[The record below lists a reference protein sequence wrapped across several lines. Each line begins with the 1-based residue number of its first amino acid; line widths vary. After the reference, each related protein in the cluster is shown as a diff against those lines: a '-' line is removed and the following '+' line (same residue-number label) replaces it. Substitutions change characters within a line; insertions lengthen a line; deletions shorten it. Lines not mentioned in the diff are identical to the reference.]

1 MSARKGSG
9 RAVRWRVAR
18 ILLACASL
26 LAILAA
32 GAAAVV
38 RRDWTTAYAGYAPG
52 GVFVEIPHGMAVAA
66 IARVLEADGVVRSAL
81 SFRVLALRQRHERLE
96 AGEYHF
102 DRPETPEQVFDT
114 LAHGRIYLVSVTLP
128 EGETMFGIADLLAAK
143 GITTREEFLAA
154 ASRGAGLVADLAP
167 GAPSLEGFLFPAT
180 YQFPRHQPGE
190 KIAEAMVR
198 RFREAWAQSEAALP
212 ANGSGAARL
221 GPLKIVTLASL
232 VEKET
237 GVPEER
243 ALVASVFA
251 NRLQKGM
258 ALDCDPTVI
267 YALVLAGRYNGR
279 LLLPDLRV
287 DSPYNT
293 YRRRGLPPG
302 PIANPGEASLRAALE
317 PAPGKWLYFVA
328 TGDGGHVFSRTLA
341 EHNRNVARYRRREA
355 QLKRAARAQAHASG
369 RSSP

>member
-1 MSARKGSG
+1 VSAPRGAWR
-9 RAVRWRVAR
+9 RAVRF
-18 ILLACASL
+18 LLVCASL
-26 LAILAA
+26 LAILAG
-32 GAAAVV
+32 GAAAVL
-38 RRDWTTAYAGYAPG
+38 RRDWDTEYAGYAPG
-52 GVFVEIPHGMAVAA
+52 GVFVEIPHGMAVAT
-66 IARVLEADGVVRSAL
+66 IAHVLEANGVVRSAL
-81 SFRVLALRQRHERLE
+81 SFRMLTLWHPQARLE

-102 DRPETPEQVFDT
+102 DQPGTPEQVFDT
-114 LAHGRIYLVSVTLP
+114 LAHGHIYLVSVTLP
-128 EGETMFGIADLLAAK
+128 EGETMFGIAGLLAAK
-143 GITTREEFLAA
+143 GVTTREDFLAA
-154 ASRGAGLVADLAP
+154 ARSPTLVAGFAP

-198 RFREAWAQSEAALP
+198 RFREAWSESEAALP
-212 ANGSGAARL
+212 ADKRGAAGL
-221 GPLKIVTLASL
+221 GPLGIVTLASL

-251 NRLQKGM
+251 NRLRAGM

-267 YALVLAGRYNGR
+267 YALTLAGRYNGR

-317 PAPGKWLYFVA
+317 PAPEKFLYFVA
-328 TGDGGHVFSRTLA
+328 TGDGGHVFSSTLA

-355 QLKRAARAQAHASG
+355 QIARNARAHAAG
-369 RSSP
+369 RFAP

>member
-1 MSARKGSG
+1 MSPVRPG
-9 RAVRWRVAR
+9 RRVAR
-18 ILLACASL
+18 ILLICASL
-26 LAILAA
+26 LAILA
-32 GAAAVV
+32 GCAAAVL

-52 GVFVEIPHGMAVAA
+52 GVFVEIPHGMPEGA
-66 IARVLEADGVVRSAL
+66 IARVLEAQGVVRSAL
-81 SFRVLALRQRHERLE
+81 SFRVLALRQRHARLE

-102 DRPETPEQVFDT
+102 DQPETPEQVFDT

-143 GITTREEFLAA
+143 GVTTRQEFLSAA
-154 ASRGAGLVADLAP
+154 RSPALVADLAP

-180 YQFPRHQPGE
+180 YQFPRHQSGE
-190 KIAEAMVR
+190 KITEAMVR

-212 ANGSGAARL
+212 ANESGAARI

-251 NRLQKGM
+251 NRLHAGM

-267 YALVLAGRYNGR
+267 YALILAGRYNGR

-302 PIANPGEASLRAALE
+302 PIANPGEASLRASLE

-341 EHNRNVARYRRREA
+341 DHNRNVARYRKREA
-355 QLKRAARAQAHASG
+355 QLKRAARAHARG

>member
-1 MSARKGSG
+1 VSAQRSSG
-9 RAVRWRVAR
+9 RRVGR
-18 ILLACASL
+18 MLLVFVIL
-26 LAILAA
+26 LAILA
-32 GAAAVV
+32 GCAAAVL

-66 IARVLEADGVVRSAL
+66 IARALETSGVVHSEL
-81 SFRVLALRQRHERLE
+81 SFRALALRHRHERLE

-102 DRPETPEQVFDT
+102 DRPETPEEVFDT

-143 GITTREEFLAA
+143 GVTTREEFLSAA
-154 ASRGAGLVADLAP
+154 RSPALVADLAP

-190 KIAEAMVR
+190 KIAEVMVR
-198 RFREAWAQSEAALP
+198 RFRGAWAQSAGTPP
-212 ANGSGAARL
+212 AGERGAPRP
-221 GPLKIVTLASL
+221 GPLEIVTLASL
-232 VEKET
+232 VENET

-243 ALVASVFA
+243 PLVASVFA
-251 NRLQKGM
+251 NRLRARM
-258 ALDCDPTVI
+258 PLDCDPTVI
-267 YALVLAGRYNGR
+267 YALTLAGRYNGR

-302 PIANPGEASLRAALE
+302 PIANPGEASLRAALQ
-317 PAPGKWLYFVA
+317 PAPDKWLYFVA

-341 EHNRNVARYRRREA
+341 EHNRNVAQYRKREA

>member
-1 MSARKGSG
+1 MPAC
-9 RAVRWRVAR
+9 WRFWR
-18 ILLACASL
+18 E
-26 LAILAA
+26 
-32 GAAAVV
+32 AAALLQ
-38 RRDWTTAYAGYAPG
+38 RDWTSAYAEYAPG

-66 IARVLEADGVVRSAL
+66 IARALETSGVVRSEV
-81 SFRVLALRQRHERLE
+81 SFRVLALRYRRERLE

-102 DRPETPEQVFDT
+102 DRPETPEEVFDT
-114 LAHGRIYLVSVTLP
+114 LAHGRIYRVSVTLP

-143 GITTREEFLAA
+143 GVTTREEFLAA
-154 ASRGAGLVADLAP
+154 ARSPALIADLAP

-190 KIAEAMVR
+190 KIAEALVR
-198 RFREAWAQSEAALP
+198 RFREAWAANASTPP
-212 ANGSGAARL
+212 ADRPGAPPP
-221 GPLKIVTLASL
+221 GPLAVVTLASL

-237 GVPEER
+237 GVSEER
-243 ALVASVFA
+243 PLVASVFA
-251 NRLQKGM
+251 NRLRARM
-258 ALDCDPTVI
+258 PLDCDPTVI
-267 YALVLAGRYNGR
+267 YALILAGQYNGR

-302 PIANPGEASLRAALE
+302 PIANPGEASLRAALQ
-317 PAPGKWLYFVA
+317 PAPEKWLYFVA

-341 EHNRNVARYRRREA
+341 EHNRNVARYRKREA
-355 QLKRAARAQAHASG
+355 QLKRAARAQAHAGG